1 MLAKSLIVLGM
12 AACALATPALA
23 GGAAPLLLAQ
33 STQPSLNPT
42 NDPDVQRGIDERN
55 KQERDRLEQE
65 RKQRIEV
72 CVQAHEVDMTTMER
86 FQREN
91 SIRDNCSRQVETI
104 GIRG

>member
-1 MLAKSLIVLGM
+1 MSAKSLIVFGM
-12 AACALATPALA
+12 AACVLATPALA
-23 GGAAPLLLAQ
+23 GGAAPLRLAQ

-42 NDPDVQRGIDERN
+42 SDPDVQRGIDERN

-65 RKQRIEV
+65 RKQRIEA